1 MPILPPSPRH
11 LTIACLVFALAAAA
25 MAEGVAAPAGEARGE
40 ARPQVYTRA
49 RFVAV
54 HEEAGKPYVRLT
66 LVPRAKLPF
75 STQTF
80 RLADRELVAGIADGS
95 PVEFVARRI
104 DGENTVVAIRA
115 VPACPRFQ
123 TC

>member
-1 MPILPPSPRH
+1 MPFSPSHH
-11 LTIACLVFALAAAA
+11 LALAALGLSLIAGPAA
-25 MAEGVAAPAGEARGE
+25 AQPTPAPAAGETQ
-40 ARPQVYTRA
+40 PVYTRA
-49 RFVAV
+49 RFKSA

-80 RLADRELVAGIADGS
+80 RLADRALLDGIADDS
-95 PVEFVARRI
+95 PVEFVSRRI

-115 VPACPRFQ
+115 VPACRRFQ
-123 TC
+123 KC